1 MTVYCLYFSPCGSTE
16 SIAREA
22 AETLDPECFPV
33 NLTNR
38 DCPLPE
44 FCENDLAIV
53 AGPVYGGRIPGP
65 MAEKLRRLKGNG
77 AKALAMVVYG
87 NRAYEDALLETTDLL
102 SESGFIPIAAGAFIA
117 RHVFV
122 PEVAADRPDEN
133 DFAQVRKLAQ
143 DFSNKAKTGIQESI
157 RVPGNRPY
165 KEGIKTV
172 FAPTV
177 SMNDCRR
184 CGVCVNACPT
194 GAIDKTSPDI
204 VDISLCINCM
214 RCVECCAEGL
224 RDLPQQAKAAIRARL
239 SPLIGVVKP
248 NEIFL

>member
-1 MTVYCLYFSPCGSTE
+1 MTVYCMYFSPCGSTE

-22 AETLDPECFPV
+22 AETLDMDCFPV

-38 DCPLPE
+38 ECYQPTFTAD
-44 FCENDLAIV
+44 DLVVV

-65 MAEKLRRLKGNG
+65 MTDKLKKMQGNG
-77 AKALAMVVYG
+77 AKALALVVYG
-87 NRAYEDALLETTDLL
+87 NRAYEDALLETVDTL
-102 SESGFIPIAAGAFIA
+102 EASGFKPIAGGAFIA

-122 PEVAADRPDEN
+122 PEVAQGRPNED
-133 DFAQVRKLAQ
+133 DFKEVAKLARA
-143 DFSNKAKTGIQESI
+143 FAEKAQTGTTETI

-165 KEGIKTV
+165 RQGMTTV
-172 FAPTV
+172 VTPTV
-177 SMNDCRR
+177 SMADCRR

-204 VDISLCINCM
+204 VDKNLCINCM

-224 RDLPQQAKAAIRARL
+224 RDLPQAAKDAIRVKL
-239 SPLIGVVKP
+239 SGLIGVVKP
-248 NEIFL
+248 NETFI